1 MTQLHRAAVDTSLP
15 AEEATAVGT
24 SLGSGM
30 QRLDIERIVHGLG
43 DVILDTPMSTNKVS
57 QPIAQY
63 VEEQTVPRAWE
74 DVDSKQRRQIH
85 VMPGNSRSRNRCRS
99 VLVTQC

>member
-43 DVILDTPMSTNKVS
+43 DVIFDTP
-57 QPIAQY
+57 
-63 VEEQTVPRAWE
+63 WE